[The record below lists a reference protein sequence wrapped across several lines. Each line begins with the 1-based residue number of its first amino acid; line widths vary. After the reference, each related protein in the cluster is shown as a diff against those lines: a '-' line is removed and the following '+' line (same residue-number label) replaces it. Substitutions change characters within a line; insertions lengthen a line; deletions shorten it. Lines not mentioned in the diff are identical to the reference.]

1 MTGKLSK
8 ILSFVLGG
16 LLLVTVVVFALFY
29 LGGSEE
35 NNPEVP
41 QYTSLALQ
49 LAYVFLGIT
58 IILAII
64 FPIYTLIQRPKSA
77 ISALV
82 GIVGIVII
90 VLIGYFMG
98 SGHMLKMPES
108 YHGPDNNPATLK
120 LTDAGIYTMYILLA
134 LAILGIIGTE
144 IIKVFKKS

>member
-16 LLLVTVVVFALFY
+16 LLLITVIVFALFY
-29 LGGSEE
+29 LGGTEDG
-35 NNPEVP
+35 NPEVP

-49 LAYVFLGIT
+49 LAYIFLGIT
-58 IILAII
+58 IFLAII

-82 GIVGIVII
+82 GIIGLAII
-90 VLIGYFMG
+90 ILISYFMA
-98 SGHMLKMPES
+98 SGELLDMPKS
-108 YHGPDNNPATLK
+108 YHGPDNNPTTLK

-134 LAILGIIGTE
+134 LAIFGIIATE
-144 IIKVFKKS
+144 VMKVFKRS